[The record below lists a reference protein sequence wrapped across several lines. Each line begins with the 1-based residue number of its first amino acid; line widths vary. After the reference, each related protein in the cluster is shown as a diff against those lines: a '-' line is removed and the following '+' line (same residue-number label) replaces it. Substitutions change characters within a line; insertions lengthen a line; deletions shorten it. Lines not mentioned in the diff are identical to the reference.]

1 MRRAQVYSPLT
12 NQWVTNTI
20 RQWYA
25 VHNKP
30 PVAKVVSYS
39 VRLTNG
45 ELIEARIKGKFRLK
59 GIKTTNPI
67 AVGDN
72 VKLLEEEDGTAV
84 INEIEKRKNYI
95 IRKSINLSK
104 KSHILAAN
112 VDQAILIVT
121 ISQPKT
127 YTAFIDRFLVTAEA
141 YHIPTIIIF
150 NKVDIYT
157 EKEKEELDFLK
168 SSYEN
173 VGYKCLTISA
183 AKKMNIN
190 QVVEIMKDK
199 VSMIS
204 GHSGV
209 GKTTLLNTIEPDL
222 NLKTSEISE
231 QHKAGKH
238 TTTFAE
244 MFELSFG
251 GYLIDTPGIKAFGLI
266 ELKKEELSHYFLEMR
281 ARLKNCH
288 FNNCLHINEPKCAI
302 KEAVTNGEIAGF
314 RYSNYLGMYNDD
326 EDENYRGLG
335 Y

>member
-1 MRRAQVYSPLT
+1 MKGIVIKST
-12 NQWVTNTI
+12 GSW
-20 RQWYA
+20 
-25 VHNKP
+25 
-30 PVAKVVSYS
+30 YS
-39 VRLTNG
+39 VRLDNG
-45 ELIEARIKGKFRLK
+45 EQIEARIKGKFRLK

-67 AVGDN
+67 AVGDK
-72 VKLLEEEDGTAV
+72 VGLSKEEDGTAV

-127 YTAFIDRFLVTAEA
+127 YTAFIDRFLVMAEA
-141 YHIPTIIIF
+141 YHIPTVIVF
-150 NKVDIYT
+150 NKIDLYSD
-157 EKEKEELDFLK
+157 KEKEELAFLK
-168 SSYEN
+168 KSYEKI
-173 VGYKCLTISA
+173 GYQCLTVSA
-183 AKKMNIN
+183 TENIN
-190 QVVEIMKDK
+190 INDVVEVMKNK
-199 VSMIS
+199 VSMVS

-231 QHKAGKH
+231 MHKAGKH

-251 GYLIDTPGIKAFGLI
+251 GYIIDTPGIKAFGLI
-266 ELKKEELSHYFLEMR
+266 DLKKEELSHYFLEMR
-281 ARLKNCH
+281 ERLKGCH

-302 KEAVTNGEIAGF
+302 KDAVANNEISEF
-314 RYSNYLGMYNDD
+314 RYSNYLSMYNDD

>member
-1 MRRAQVYSPLT
+1 MKGIVIKST
-12 NQWVTNTI
+12 GSW
-20 RQWYA
+20 
-25 VHNKP
+25 
-30 PVAKVVSYS
+30 YS
-39 VRLTNG
+39 VRLENG
-45 ELIEARIKGKFRLK
+45 GQIEARIKGKFRLK
-59 GIKTTNPI
+59 GIRTTNPI
-67 AVGDN
+67 AVGDI
-72 VKLLEEEDGTAV
+72 VYLSEEQDGTAV

-112 VDQAILIVT
+112 IDQAILLVT
-121 ISQPKT
+121 ISHPKT

-141 YHIPTIIIF
+141 YHIPTIIVF
-150 NKVDIYT
+150 NKIDIYSA
-157 EKEKEELDFLK
+157 EEKEELSFLK
-168 SSYEN
+168 KSYKKI
-173 VGYKCLTISA
+173 GYQCLEISA
-183 AKKMNIN
+183 TEKANLD
-190 QVVEIMKDK
+190 QVIEVMKDK

-209 GKTTLLNTIEPDL
+209 GKTTLLNCIEPRL

-231 QHKAGKH
+231 MHKAGKH

-251 GYLIDTPGIKAFGLI
+251 GYIIDTPGIKAFGLI
-266 ELKKEELSHYFLEMR
+266 EFKKEELSHYFLEMR
-281 ARLKNCH
+281 ERLKDCH

-302 KEAVTNGEIAGF
+302 KEALENDEIFKF
-314 RYSNYLGMYNDD
+314 RYQNYLGMYHDD

>member
-1 MRRAQVYSPLT
+1 MKGIVIKST
-12 NQWVTNTI
+12 GSW
-20 RQWYA
+20 
-25 VHNKP
+25 
-30 PVAKVVSYS
+30 YS
-39 VRLTNG
+39 VRLSNG
-45 ELIEARIKGKFRLK
+45 DLINARIKGKFRLK

-72 VKLLEEEDGTAV
+72 VLLNEEEDGTAV
-84 INEIEKRKNYI
+84 IYEIEKRKNYI

-127 YTAFIDRFLVTAEA
+127 YTAFIDRFLASAEA
-141 YHIPTIIIF
+141 YHIPTVLVF
-150 NKVDIYT
+150 NKIDIYT
-157 EKEKEELDFLK
+157 DAEKEELNSLK
-168 SSYEN
+168 NAYEK
-173 VGYKCLTISA
+173 VGYKCITVSA
-183 AKKMNIN
+183 TENIN
-190 QVVEIMKDK
+190 VQQAADIMKDK
-199 VSMIS
+199 VSMVS

-209 GKTTLLNTIEPDL
+209 GKTTLLNTIEPGL

-231 QHKAGKH
+231 MHKAGKH

-266 ELKKEELSHYFLEMR
+266 EFNKAELSHYFIEMR
-281 ARLKNCH
+281 PRLKDCH

-302 KEAVTNGEIAGF
+302 KEALENGEISAF
-314 RYSNYLGMYNDD
+314 RYQNYLDIYNDD